1 LSFIPAGVPRSI
13 AEYVISAIPGALLL
27 FGFFLASESA
37 VVFLGGNTMAVTF
50 LPVICLMPLLSGAIS
65 SLVLEK
71 IRSKLITYQRGAL
84 VGAFSG
90 FVGSLV
96 SVLLLMA
103 VFLLGKKPFGT
114 VLDSTPLVVAAL
126 FIIIAMD
133 TLLAALG
140 GAIAVRFLKDF

>member
-1 LSFIPAGVPRSI
+1 M
-13 AEYVISAIPGALLL
+13 AI
-27 FGFFLASESA
+27 
-37 VVFLGGNTMAVTF
+37 TF

-90 FVGSLV
+90 LIGSLA
-96 SVLLLMA
+96 SVLLLVV
-103 VFLLGKKPFGT
+103 VFMLGKKPFGT
-114 VLDSTPLVVAAL
+114 VLDSTPLVVAAR

-140 GAIAVRFLKDF
+140 GAIAVRFLKDI